1 MDSVIGAQT
10 SGFGPAAS
18 SAKRLIWGAI
28 SAAAL
33 LGGCTHLDPRKDAE
47 YQSYA
52 PTADR
57 PVVRP
62 IRSISSFNESLVCM
76 DYMLRA
82 AEIPTT
88 LITAKQFPD
97 YSGKV
102 PASTKDMMIT
112 ALSRMSRVSNAF
124 RYVDYEVNLV
134 TQDTVQNLTTIL
146 LNNNQM
152 QLQRPA
158 LYISGGVSF
167 VDQNVFTNSES
178 FGAAGERFN
187 AGYNRNRSATLLGL
201 EMHLGDFRTRTL
213 LPGLDSAN
221 EVVFG
226 GGSQGLDAAATIGLY
241 GVKFTLGRDYTQGT
255 GGALRTL
262 VDLAAVELVGKWA
275 RVPYWQCLML
285 EQTNPNF
292 QRQMRDW
299 FDQSGPAGQLRLI
312 ENSLLNQGYL
322 SSSDSGLA
330 VNDIRMRGAL
340 ARFQSDSGI
349 VVTGVLD
356 FQTYERALR
365 NFVKLSEDGSMV
377 RMGWSASGP
386 GDMAVAS
393 AAPSYGNL
401 TGRPWMID
409 MQIENP
415 QPAGERPAF
424 TEGEQVFLSATLSR
438 SSYLYCYFSDAA
450 GNVMRL
456 LPNAISTNAMIS
468 ADQAVRI
475 PDWMAPNPGFIL
487 DAGKP
492 GVEAVVCVATAQDAA
507 SRLPPEMQIPALSN
521 MKGVQ
526 GLQGVQQRFSSIL
539 GNDEFVAQVLQWNV
553 VARKPAPP
561 APAPAPAPAAAAAK

>member
-1 MDSVIGAQT
+1 MKTQIRGRTLDASAPGLGHQALGTLLCLAIALSGCAQ
-10 SGFGPAAS
+10 
-18 SAKRLIWGAI
+18 
-28 SAAAL
+28 
-33 LGGCTHLDPRKDAE
+33 LDARRDAD
-47 YQSYA
+47 YQSPA

-62 IRSISSFNESLVCM
+62 VRSISSFNESLTCM

-102 PASTKDMMIT
+102 PAATKDMMIT
-112 ALSRMSRVSNAF
+112 ALSRMSRMSNAF

-167 VDQNVFTNSES
+167 VDQNVFTNTDS
-178 FGAAGERFN
+178 FGTAATRLN
-187 AGYNRNRSATLLGL
+187 TGYNRNRSATLLGL

-213 LPGLDSAN
+213 LPGMDSAN

-226 GGSQGLDAAATIGLY
+226 GGSEGLDVAGTIGIY
-241 GVKFTLGRDYTQGT
+241 GVKFTLGHDYTQGT

-262 VDLAAVELVGKWA
+262 VDLAAIELVGKWA

-285 EQTNPNF
+285 DQTNPNF

-299 FDQSGPAGQLRLI
+299 YEESGPAGQLRLVQ
-312 ENSLLNQGYL
+312 NSLLSQGYL
-322 SSSDSGLA
+322 PGNARDIA
-330 VNDIRMRGAL
+330 INDPRMRNAL
-340 ARFQSDSGI
+340 AKFQSDSGI
-349 VVTGVLD
+349 VVSGTLD
-356 FQTYERALR
+356 FPTYERALR
-365 NFVKLSEDGSMV
+365 NFVGLDENGALARV
-377 RMGWSASGP
+377 GWSASGP
-386 GDMAVAS
+386 QQMAAEGVPPAG
-393 AAPSYGNL
+393 AGTGMAP
-401 TGRPWMID
+401 PWMID

-424 TEGEQVFLSATLSR
+424 TEGEQVFLSATVSR
-438 SSYLYCYFSDAA
+438 TSYLYCYFSDAA
-450 GNVMRL
+450 GSVMRL
-456 LPNAISTNAMIS
+456 LPNAISTNALVP
-468 ADQAVRI
+468 ANQALRI
-475 PDWMAPNPGFIL
+475 PDWMNANPGFIL

-492 GVEAVVCVATAQDAA
+492 GTEAVICVATADDPAT
-507 SRLPPEMQIPALSN
+507 RLPPEMQLPALAS

-526 GLQGVQQRFSSIL
+526 GVQGVQQRFVSAL
-539 GNDEFVAQVLQWNV
+539 GKDDFVSQVVQWNV
-553 VARKPAPP
+553 VAKKPVPP
-561 APAPAPAPAAAAAK
+561 ASAPAAK

>member
-1 MDSVIGAQT
+1 MG
-10 SGFGPAAS
+10 
-18 SAKRLIWGAI
+18 KRLMWAAM

-33 LGGCTHLDPRKDAE
+33 FSGCAQLDPRKDAE

-62 IRSISSFNESLVCM
+62 VRSISSFNESLVCM

-102 PASTKDMMIT
+102 PAATKDMMIT

-167 VDQNVFTNSES
+167 VDQNVFTNTQS
-178 FGAAGERFN
+178 FGTAANRLN
-187 AGYNRNRSATLLGL
+187 TGYNHNRSATLLGL
-201 EMHLGDFRTRTL
+201 EMHLGDFRTRTF

-226 GGSQGLDAAATIGLY
+226 GGSEGLDVAGTIGIY
-241 GVKFTLGRDYTQGT
+241 GVKFTLGHDYTQGT

-292 QRQMRDW
+292 LRQMRDW
-299 FDQSGPAGQLRLI
+299 YDQSGPTGQLRLI
-312 ENSLLNQGYL
+312 ENSLFSQGYL
-322 SSSDSGLA
+322 ASSDRGLA
-330 VNDIRMRGAL
+330 VNDPRMRGAL

-349 VVTGVLD
+349 IVSGVLD
-356 FQTYERALR
+356 FPTYERALR
-365 NFVKLSEDGSMV
+365 NFVKLNEDGALE
-377 RMGWSASGP
+377 RIGWSTSGP
-386 GDMAVAS
+386 VDLLAMS
-393 AAPSYGNL
+393 PAPSEGL
-401 TGRPWMID
+401 QSVRPWMID

-438 SSYLYCYFSDAA
+438 ASYLYCYFSDAA

-456 LPNAISTNAMIS
+456 LPNAISTNALVS
-468 ADQAVRI
+468 ADQAIRI
-475 PDWMAPNPGFIL
+475 PDWMAANPGFIL

-492 GVEAVVCVATAQDAA
+492 GVEAVICVATAQDPA
-507 SRLPPEMQIPALSN
+507 SRLPPEMQLPALSN
-521 MKGVQ
+521 MRGVQ
-526 GLQGVQQRFSSIL
+526 GIQGVQQSFSAAL
-539 GNDEFVAQVLQWNV
+539 GKADFVTQVLQWNV
-553 VARKPAPP
+553 IAKKPTPP
-561 APAPAPAPAAAAAK
+561 APAQAAK

>member
-1 MDSVIGAQT
+1 MDSIIDAQT
-10 SGFGPAAS
+10 SGFSPAAS
-18 SAKRLIWGAI
+18 SGKRLIWAAM

-33 LGGCTHLDPRKDAE
+33 LGGCSHLDPRKDAE

-299 FDQSGPAGQLRLI
+299 YDQSGPAGQLRLI
-312 ENSLLNQGYL
+312 ENSLVSQGYL
-322 SSSDSGLA
+322 LSSDSGLA

-340 ARFQSDSGI
+340 ARFQTDSGI

-356 FQTYERALR
+356 FATYERALR

-386 GDMAVAS
+386 ADMAVAS
-393 AAPSYGNL
+393 AAPSEVDSS
-401 TGRPWMID
+401 GRPWMID

-456 LPNAISTNAMIS
+456 LPNAISTNAMVS

-492 GVEAVVCVATAQDAA
+492 GVEAVICVATAQDAA
-507 SRLPPEMQIPALSN
+507 SRLPPEMQAPALSN
-521 MKGVQ
+521 MRGVQ
-526 GLQGVQQRFSSIL
+526 GLQGVQQRFANIL
-539 GNDEFVAQVLQWNV
+539 GTDEFVAQVLQWNV
-553 VARKPAPP
+553 IARKPAPP
-561 APAPAPAPAAAAAK
+561 APASPAAK